1 MLQVKK
7 TGMLFLVMFIL
18 LTAGA
23 GIAQTSAM
31 DLATV
36 RTTVTDQFQPEWG
49 GLFVDDDQLK
59 GTVLVDEQRGDDIIL
74 SFEGKANEQNGQL
87 PLIRAGEA
95 SDAVTDI
102 SYAKKEIDTAEGT
115 AAIDA
120 KRITFAIPLKQLPV
134 AAGTYFVQAGDGT
147 GQAAFGTRLYT
158 KAVVI
163 EIPVSQSVFPGTIS
177 LTKTGAVQIT
187 IHSAAVEDD
196 ARFYLV
202 VVDEDDEE
210 VKRIAFRP
218 ERPTISANDL
228 TLPAGNYTMYLEMDS
243 KDNEVDSNRITF
255 VVPVANKLE
264 PIPNGKDFP
273 GKILL
278 KEDGSIQ
285 LTLTMTSPYE
295 QAVFYLLVLNEEE
308 QVVKRIKLTS
318 DSSRLRLDQY
328 ALRAGTYELVLEMVL
343 NGETYRSTPV
353 KWKASGTATGTFPI
367 ASGQAFPGGI
377 LLNGNGTISIAVD
390 WQDSYS
396 GYTVYL
402 LVYDFAGDL
411 LKRIPHD
418 LDKPNVSIK
427 DLSKITGGYTV
438 LIEIADPQSGLSARS
453 VPVFVPVNTSKH
465 IVVFING
472 QLQTFSKPPIEIN
485 GRTLVP
491 LRAIFEALGAKV
503 DWDEATQTVTA
514 TKDNN
519 TIKLTIGSK
528 IAYKNGEKIYLDVPA
543 QLLNGDTTM
552 VPIRFV
558 SEALGAKVGWDA
570 YTQSVLITQ

>member
-1 MLQVKK
+1 
-7 TGMLFLVMFIL
+7 
-18 LTAGA
+18 
-23 GIAQTSAM
+23 
-31 DLATV
+31 
-36 RTTVTDQFQPEWG
+36 
-49 GLFVDDDQLK
+49 
-59 GTVLVDEQRGDDIIL
+59 
-74 SFEGKANEQNGQL
+74 
-87 PLIRAGEA
+87 
-95 SDAVTDI
+95 
-102 SYAKKEIDTAEGT
+102 
-115 AAIDA
+115 
-120 KRITFAIPLKQLPV
+120 
-134 AAGTYFVQAGDGT
+134 
-147 GQAAFGTRLYT
+147 
-158 KAVVI
+158 
-163 EIPVSQSVFPGTIS
+163 
-177 LTKTGAVQIT
+177 
-187 IHSAAVEDD
+187 
-196 ARFYLV
+196 
-202 VVDEDDEE
+202 
-210 VKRIAFRP
+210 
-218 ERPTISANDL
+218 
-228 TLPAGNYTMYLEMDS
+228 
-243 KDNEVDSNRITF
+243 
-255 VVPVANKLE
+255 
-264 PIPNGKDFP
+264 
-273 GKILL
+273 
-278 KEDGSIQ
+278 
-285 LTLTMTSPYE
+285 
-295 QAVFYLLVLNEEE
+295 
-308 QVVKRIKLTS
+308 
-318 DSSRLRLDQY
+318 
-328 ALRAGTYELVLEMVL
+328 MVL